1 MAFSTLEIILCQ
13 FNYIN
18 DMDNEIFKTNRSF
31 LTGNKFKGIGFGM
44 ISTIIWGTFYPISR
58 ALFGFDEGDVD
69 ALNFS
74 VLRFSLAAIALSI
87 VFFKRENRV
96 QAGDMLKNHWKVLL
110 LLSVVGIVG
119 EGVLVFWALQY
130 TTSARASLMANTSPI
145 QTVIISYLAGKELL
159 TRNKITGAL
168 LGLIGLVLFFTS
180 KGEDMF
186 TADASTII
194 GDIMAL
200 ASGFCWSVYTVYGS
214 NIAKK
219 YGDVLCTEM
228 LFIVGLCVMIPLAFV
243 KNGGIM
249 LALPWRVWLAAFY
262 LGVVSYGIA
271 NCLWYKGLKY
281 VTPGE
286 LGSLGYLSA
295 TISVV
300 FSVLLLKER
309 LSITMISAI
318 VLVILG
324 VGLML
329 RKQKT
334 T

>member
-1 MAFSTLEIILCQ
+1 MENKLL
-13 FNYIN
+13 
-18 DMDNEIFKTNRSF
+18 KTKPSF
-31 LTGNKFKGIGFGM
+31 HIGDKFKGISFGM

-74 VLRFSLAAIALSI
+74 VLRFSLAAIFLSF
-87 VFFKRENRV
+87 VFFRRENRI
-96 QAGDMLKNHWKVLL
+96 QAAEMLRKQWKVVLL
-110 LLSVVGIVG
+110 LSIVGIVG

-145 QTVIISYLAGKELL
+145 QTVLVSYIVGKELL
-159 TRNKITGAL
+159 TRNKLTGAI

-180 KGEDMF
+180 NGQDMF

-194 GDIMAL
+194 GDLMAL
-200 ASGFCWSVYTVYGS
+200 ASGFCWSVYTVYGG

-219 YGDVLCTEM
+219 YGDVLCSEI
-228 LFIVGLCVMIPLAFV
+228 LFLVGLCVMIPMAV
-243 KNGGIM
+243 IKNGGIA
-249 LALPWRVWLAAFY
+249 LFLPWRVWLGAFY

-271 NCLWYKGLKY
+271 NCLWYKALKF

-295 TISVV
+295 TMSVV
-300 FSVLLLKER
+300 LSVLLLKER
-309 LSITMISAI
+309 LSLTMIVAI
-318 VLVILG
+318 VLVIFG

-329 RKQKT
+329 RRQKS
-334 T
+334 